1 MEVFNISSFFLL
13 LPLLFINLNI
23 IEILGLLTITYVSWL
38 YHSNREINAQS
49 GLYLSDY
56 TNKLYYIDSLQI
68 QIGFTYILM
77 SVLGAPYDVQ
87 VLSYIYTIYNSQ
99 CVITLAL
106 LIIFNITNVI
116 YRIILQDK
124 EIQMLDSL
132 VCFLILVGFMLA
144 YIGYQ
149 GMPLSGDKHK
159 ITNWIEIKK
168 VAWHGGMGLIASGL
182 LINSKL

>member
-1 MEVFNISSFFLL
+1 MGVFNISSFFLL

-23 IEILGLLTITYVSWL
+23 IEILGLLTITCVSWL
-38 YHSNREINAQS
+38 YHSNREMDAQV
-49 GLYLSDY
+49 GLYLSGY
-56 TNKLYYIDSLQI
+56 TNNLYYIDRLQI

-77 SVLGAPYDVQ
+77 SALGMPYDVQ

-99 CVITLAL
+99 CNITLAL

-124 EIQMLDSL
+124 ENDVI
-132 VCFLILVGFMLA
+132 CFIIVSGLILA

-159 ITNWIEIKK
+159 ITNWIEMKK
-168 VAWHGGMGLIASGL
+168 IAWHGGMGLIASGL